1 VSYVGLCWNIDRLAG
16 ILNALPDVS
25 LNGGETMNS
34 RSNKLLISG
43 LFGLALL
50 AGGCTAK
57 DVDVRTQGDSTSVR
71 GRSQVNTES
80 QSESGKTKSSGQ
92 TGGSVSGSGSGSVSG
107 SGSGSATGSG
117 SGTIQR

>member
-1 VSYVGLCWNIDRLAG
+1 M
-16 ILNALPDVS
+16 
-25 LNGGETMNS
+25 NG
-34 RSNKLLISG
+34 RSNKLLSSG

-50 AGGCTAK
+50 VGGCNAK

-71 GRSQVNTES
+71 GRSQVNTET
-80 QSESGKTKSSGQ
+80 QSESNKTKSSGQ
-92 TGGSVSGSGSGSVSG
+92 TGGSVSGSGSGRVSG